1 MAAADPA
8 AGARRALEH
17 FRDARHMTDVI
28 GALGVLT
35 GLDRPERHEALEA
48 FHEANRDD
56 SLIVDKWLALNAQV
70 PLASTVEQ
78 VRDLMRHS
86 AFDLKR
92 PNRVRALIGT
102 FANANPVAFN
112 RADGAGYGLLADVV
126 VALDAFNPQVA
137 ARLATAFRSW
147 RMLEPERQ
155 GLAREALEQVAGE
168 PKLSRD
174 TSEIVT
180 RCLSAQ

>member
-1 MAAADPA
+1 
-8 AGARRALEH
+8 
-17 FRDARHMTDVI
+17 
-28 GALGVLT
+28 
-35 GLDRPERHEALEA
+35 
-48 FHEANRDD
+48 
-56 SLIVDKWLALNAQV
+56 
-70 PLASTVEQ
+70 
-78 VRDLMRHS
+78 
-86 AFDLKR
+86 
-92 PNRVRALIGT
+92 VRALIGT

-112 RADGAGYGLLADVV
+112 RADGAGYRLLAEVV

-147 RMLEPERQ
+147 RMLEPKRQ
-155 GLAREALEQVAGE
+155 RLAREALEQVAGE